1 MFREISGVGKERTAL
16 VSGKGS
22 GLTFRGRE
30 GGRKLTQADR
40 LNDVLNNC
48 LRLIK
53 DNRIPQ
59 SQDI

>member
-1 MFREISGVGKERTAL
+1 MGKERTAL